1 MFLHLRVLVFLLLG
15 GFSQKPLISPTYRAP
30 SRRPLWRED
39 QHQRLEN
46 NPWANIECPEDEAE
60 EVVKFI
66 EEVIVAGMD
75 EMVNPGLDAEHPDW
89 VRIEADAK
97 ILESWGR

>member
-1 MFLHLRVLVFLLLG
+1 
-15 GFSQKPLISPTYRAP
+15 
-30 SRRPLWRED
+30 
-39 QHQRLEN
+39 
-46 NPWANIECPEDEAE
+46 
-60 EVVKFI
+60 VVKFI

-89 VRIEADAK
+89 VRIEVDAK